1 MKTDEKMILKN
12 IFVVLFYVFVPQQ
25 IGIKSYYI
33 LTTDVSKKQF
43 MFVLK
48 FGEGGDKNLEWYKW
62 EGYIEM
68 K

>member
-12 IFVVLFYVFVPQQ
+12 IFVVLFYVCFK
-25 IGIKSYYI
+25 IWG
-33 LTTDVSKKQF
+33 
-43 MFVLK
+43 
-48 FGEGGDKNLEWYKW
+48 GGDKNLEWYKW